1 MRLLNHQVLYQVS
14 RDMINVITQLDSP
27 WNLGTITLSTTS
39 E

>member
-1 MRLLNHQVLYQVS
+1 MRILNHREAYQVS
-14 RDMINVITQLDSP
+14 RDMKNVITQLDPP